1 MKKRSVPARMI
12 DDGSGLRRIALEELI
27 CKDCKYRLLRP
38 SVRCKKYESKPATVF
53 KGECSEY
60 EKEKE

>member
-1 MKKRSVPARMI
+1 MI
-12 DDGSGLRRIALEELI
+12 DDGSGLRRVTLEEMI

-38 SVRCKKYESKPATVF
+38 TVRCKKYETKPATVF

-60 EKEKE
+60 EKEK

>member
-1 MKKRSVPARMI
+1 VKKRSILALMI
-12 DDGSGLRRIALEELI
+12 DDGSGLRRVTLEEMI

-38 SVRCKKYESKPATVF
+38 TVRCKKYETKPATVF

-60 EKEKE
+60 EKEK